1 MKNHYKKATTIVELT
16 LYMGLLSIF
25 LVILFDLF
33 SQIISTQT
41 RSVAVSLVQ
50 TNGNFLLTKL
60 THDINQAAAIA
71 TPLSL
76 GSSAS
81 TMTLTIGS
89 TNASYAVSNG
99 RLVMT
104 DSSGTFN
111 LNDVDT
117 TLSDFVV
124 TRIGNSGGKA
134 GLKIVFTLTSNIADN
149 SSIKTKTYQT
159 FATLR
164 WKKIPQK

>member
-1 MKNHYKKATTIVELT
+1 MKNNYKKATTIVELT

-50 TNGNFLLTKL
+50 TNGNFLLSKL
-60 THDINQAAAIA
+60 THDINQATAI
-71 TPLSL
+71 TIPLSL

-89 TNASYAVSNG
+89 TNATYSVING

-124 TRIGNSGGKA
+124 TRLGNSGGKA
-134 GLKIVFTLTSNIADN
+134 GLKIIFTLTSNVVDN
-149 SSIKTKTYQT
+149 SNIKTKTYQT

-164 WKKIPQK
+164 